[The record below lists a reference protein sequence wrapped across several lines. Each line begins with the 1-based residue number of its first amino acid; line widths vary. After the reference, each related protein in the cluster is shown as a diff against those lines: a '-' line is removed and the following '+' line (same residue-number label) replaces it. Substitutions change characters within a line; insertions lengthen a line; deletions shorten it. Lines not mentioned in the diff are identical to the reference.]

1 MGVSMGGDAGGGI
14 GRSMNGGMEGDMVG
28 VTGVGMVGG
37 MEGDMD
43 EGMDRGRDLDMS
55 VCMGR
60 DMWESALAG
69 AETTAF
75 WLQPSGV
82 AAPFQ

>member
-1 MGVSMGGDAGGGI
+1 MGWRGGRRSRHVSKRGCKYGRPYWKYGWRRWGGI
-14 GRSMNGGMEGDMVG
+14 GRSMNGGMAGGMVG

-43 EGMDRGRDLDMS
+43 EGMGRGRDLDMS

-60 DMWESALAG
+60 GM
-69 AETTAF
+69 
-75 WLQPSGV
+75 
-82 AAPFQ
+82 